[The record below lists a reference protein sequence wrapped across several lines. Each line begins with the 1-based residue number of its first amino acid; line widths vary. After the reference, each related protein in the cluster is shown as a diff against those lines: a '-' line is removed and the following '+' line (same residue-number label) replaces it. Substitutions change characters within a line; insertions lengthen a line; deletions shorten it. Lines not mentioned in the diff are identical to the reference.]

1 MTIAT
6 VAQQLRRGRPRK
18 NTPGQ
23 PGAWDGEPS
32 VQRVGLHQEARD
44 RLRGMIVRG
53 QLSPGSD
60 IGEAGLSEVLGM
72 SRTPIR
78 EALKL
83 LAAEGLVELRSH
95 RGALVM
101 PFHAEEIPALFEVA
115 AGIER
120 LGAERAASR
129 ATAAELAELRQ
140 LQKLMER
147 HHEVAA
153 RDLYFDLNQRIH
165 RAIVAAAGNAVLTA
179 THDMLFARVERVR
192 FFALNSQPRWD
203 ESVREHREILVAL
216 EDRNPARAGRAVA
229 EHVMQTGERAM
240 KLLQEACPA
249 AFMPG

>member
-120 LGAERAASR
+120 LGAELAASR